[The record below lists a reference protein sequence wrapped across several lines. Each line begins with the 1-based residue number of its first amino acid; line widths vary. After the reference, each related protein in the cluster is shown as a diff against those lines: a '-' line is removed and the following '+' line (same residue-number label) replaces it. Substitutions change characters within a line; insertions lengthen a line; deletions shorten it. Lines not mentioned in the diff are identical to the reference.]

1 MLTNFDELI
10 LSLDKDD
17 AFKFASETY
26 LHLTNSDPLGDEAN
40 CQEIW
45 YKLTRLIHE
54 LCKTQSGEGETKGKS
69 KDANSSESIK
79 QKMSLNLIKL
89 LSRDIVIVLEKL
101 PNKIYDTANDLF
113 PYLEVNDLGELSIP
127 GKAASVVL
135 IDLFE
140 NYPHHLTSL
149 LNFGATVAYKLLK
162 KCNSTNIIY
171 LLSTVLKNA
180 LKSDI
185 DEKMQAKLTKH
196 LLKSILVSTI
206 SSNASTLD
214 SNTSSILQVEYY
226 IEALKNI
233 SILLSA
239 SHYEQL
245 LEFSASTSSGS
256 KLKPEAIMTQQ
267 HQFQS
272 NMLNTQK
279 KIFQFGFASEF
290 PQIRSATAQFLA
302 HLLHNFVDTGKFT
315 AIDYIVESYPLPVV
329 GLLNNE
335 ASHTLEIDGE
345 IITSLREEQNVISVH
360 NSEGIID
367 AALSFRN
374 IQSGYIESLVMYLQL
389 QQFQEWS
396 FLSNKVCSIFD
407 TILLKFAALNNSENA
422 PNSEWSIVLSHWKI
436 VIDFLL
442 KESGAPVHEL
452 VAQYIVHRFSTTA
465 GQFLRADSQTIHATQ
480 GKKQD
485 SKIFGFKSTKKSK
498 TKGDGSI
505 SINPYTN
512 PYQLS
517 LLLVVVDYLV
527 PYAIDF
533 NSLDDQTL
541 ALKNEDGD
549 SAHINDDEKSDSA
562 DDDEAVPSKG
572 NDYICELLVSLLV
585 NKLEQTRNHA
595 TSSLLHYAS
604 INKSQ
609 SNSLILRLF
618 HSVTLELSNSESQR
632 DASSTERNVS
642 PYVLTRL
649 LSNSLALLSLLKQ
662 ADSTILQNSTI
673 AKILSFCTQNLK
685 HGGNTSKRF
694 LSNAAC
700 WIIMASLVTFSET
713 SEFVKLNSSQFLV
726 FWKNLLTSQLVSAD
740 LGSTSDASHV
750 NEIMNNLMLRSL
762 SLLCLH
768 NYIDSIASTADIPSQ
783 LQFLLVK
790 SYNYLTY
797 LESTF
802 EDVGAITAF
811 NSHSFN
817 ESNFNPNSIG
827 NLIFSTYHTSKLL
840 PAKHRLASLILYNKK
855 VVLQGF
861 IKLAPTLK
869 RDVNSSLV
877 VFLTRVF
884 ADVKCFS
891 RLLTNDPSKERS
903 KLRKHKGA
911 LHRAAHRNHT
921 LIKLQDDYNYEF
933 GVTSKFASLGC
944 PDEMS
949 LTKDSINTNLH
960 SSSKWEPTFLSWPSW
975 FEQRVMQGSVFA
987 YNQDPASFLL
997 TGTRDQTYC
1006 AKSILRSIV
1015 DFSIELFQ
1023 YVFPNLTFKIQFS
1036 LLEQLRS
1043 SLSQKTVDPMRKLAI
1058 QVNDTIALNGLLR
1071 YISKSKSIVDS
1082 EILDAILTTVE
1093 TINFSNILLDN
1104 FNAETV
1110 GMVCKMLPN
1119 DDVERIIARYIN
1131 EIVSQTDPLVRGRK
1145 LLFLSAIFKH
1155 SHRGFADVLDVIL
1168 QLMRDPNP
1176 VMAYYSS
1183 SAAVVLLENS
1193 LGNSYLVKQLI
1204 SLIHCNI
1211 LNDSFGLHFENELME
1226 NQRLCY
1232 HVQANYSKIMCF
1244 GITSLGPALKSCDD
1258 NLKQAFT
1265 DLLVY
1270 FANGIGNCD
1279 SDECVNVTKDVLSAF
1294 QQILIFDSSFTPR
1307 FSAWF
1312 HRQAVDVIKANMKL
1326 GIGVVS
1332 PTFPS
1337 AESIFPVSTSIEL
1350 YDLGF
1355 SSILEMTKVG
1365 IPTLNKEN
1373 VNLAWIAMEINPTN
1387 SLMELID
1394 YWVDS
1399 HPEKDWFSQV
1409 NALFKLSAKRL
1420 TGPFLEQTYQLKLL
1434 PLTQRRK
1441 KKNSNSI
1448 DMKDDEVKNIV
1459 NEDADTEDKNEPIT
1473 WEFRLFL
1480 YDVMIHIMNAARRNS
1495 KLASSLTSK
1504 IQEIVRMSFLGTTSP
1519 ITAIQLKGIELLD
1532 STLSLFGQLQDPLY
1546 PGISILEQQQ
1556 AQIISAVVPCFGPHS
1571 NTEVIVNAISVS
1583 SKFMN
1588 LPRIK
1593 FYSKQRI
1600 LKTLVCLLEE
1610 ISSNKF
1616 IKFTYLEAMSEFNRK
1631 AIQLSILNCWAV
1643 VKINFEESTQEA
1655 NEQFAS
1661 ILTKYSDLLVSLWI
1675 LALKDLS
1682 TLRYC
1687 QPSSKEIP
1695 LYGDCW
1701 LNFVEVLTIELELNS
1716 TKITELLQ
1724 DDSSDF
1730 FFVLFCQCAEAL
1742 IKSLDTPRVLLS
1754 MKRLVSIPTL
1764 VSSLIADDIFGEV
1777 IDLLDRLILVEEPT
1791 EAKIEVIEIALTLS
1805 RGCVKEVDG
1814 LDSST
1819 KLFELLRIAMLPLF
1833 SNFPFLRDD
1842 YDPEEITHQMTLK
1855 KCNSASSLLIL
1866 RKLLSAVVQM
1876 LSNFDGQSKASL
1888 CSCLFYLFAKFY
1900 EHNDDNLIGV
1910 ILPYLKLVMNELGKD
1925 KSTVLS
1931 SFFTLLKSQGFFD
1944 TSKGRNNQ
1952 VITIIL
1958 LITNSD
1964 ITLDEQE
1971 AEYLANAILGLIL
1984 DTEFA
1989 SAGVLAVKS
1998 LLKDTKSPLES
2009 SVVRNLMLKMVK
2021 QLANGDE
2028 KSTVDPLLAFEIV
2041 CVFSVSDSIQSD
2053 LERAVSLYAMLLPLF
2068 VKHDNAGIVNEDYL
2082 HGKTVLLLNRNPEAF
2097 KRVVNEYLDE
2107 EQKKHTESLVKKTR
2121 SHNQV
2126 SDANDSTIELKTF
2139 G

>member
-1 MLTNFDELI
+1 MMSTNFDELI
-10 LSLDKDD
+10 SSLDKDD
-17 AFKFASETY
+17 ALKFASETY

-54 LCKTQSGEGETKGKS
+54 LCKTQSSEGETKGKS

-180 LKSDI
+180 SKSDI

-196 LLKSILVSTI
+196 LSKSILVSTI
-206 SSNASTLD
+206 SSNASTSD

-233 SILLSA
+233 LILSSA

-345 IITSLREEQNVISVH
+345 IITSSREEQNVISVH

-465 GQFLRADSQTIHATQ
+465 GQYSRADSQTIHATQ

-618 HSVTLELSNSESQR
+618 HSVTSELSNSELQR

-649 LSNSLALLSLLKQ
+649 LSNSLALSSLLKQ

-903 KLRKHKGA
+903 KSRKHKGA

-949 LTKDSINTNLH
+949 LTKDSINTNSY

-1071 YISKSKSIVDS
+1071 YINESKSIVDS

-1093 TINFSNILLDN
+1093 TINFSNISLDN

-1131 EIVSQTDPLVRGRK
+1131 EIVSQTDPLVRGRM

-1155 SHRGFADVLDVIL
+1155 SHRGFSDVLDVIL

-1226 NQRLCY
+1226 TQRLCY

-1394 YWVDS
+1394 YWVD
-1399 HPEKDWFSQV
+1399 PPRE
-1409 NALFKLSAKRL
+1409 RL
-1420 TGPFLEQTYQLKLL
+1420 TYQLKLL

-1459 NEDADTEDKNEPIT
+1459 NEDADSEDKNEPIT
-1473 WEFRLFL
+1473 WEFRSFL

-1701 LNFVEVLTIELELNS
+1701 LNFVEVLTIELESNS

-1742 IKSLDTPRVLLS
+1742 IKSLDTPRSMTSLEKLLIY
-1754 MKRLVSIPTL
+1754 LTA
-1764 VSSLIADDIFGEV
+1764 SSL
-1777 IDLLDRLILVEEPT
+1777 LKRPT

-1805 RGCVKEVDG
+1805 RGQKP
-1814 LDSST
+1814 
-1819 KLFELLRIAMLPLF
+1819 R
-1833 SNFPFLRDD
+1833 
-1842 YDPEEITHQMTLK
+1842 
-1855 KCNSASSLLIL
+1855 
-1866 RKLLSAVVQM
+1866 
-1876 LSNFDGQSKASL
+1876 L

-1971 AEYLANAILGLIL
+1971 AEYLANAILGLIS

-1989 SAGVLAVKS
+1989 SAGVSAVKS
-1998 LLKDTKSPLES
+1998 LLKDTKSPSESISSLE
-2009 SVVRNLMLKMVK
+2009 
-2021 QLANGDE
+2021 
-2028 KSTVDPLLAFEIV
+2028 T
-2041 CVFSVSDSIQSD
+2041 
-2053 LERAVSLYAMLLPLF
+2053 
-2068 VKHDNAGIVNEDYL
+2068 
-2082 HGKTVLLLNRNPEAF
+2082 
-2097 KRVVNEYLDE
+2097 
-2107 EQKKHTESLVKKTR
+2107 
-2121 SHNQV
+2121 
-2126 SDANDSTIELKTF
+2126 
-2139 G
+2139 